1 MNLLVPKYFIFI
13 VFFGFYSAFGQI
25 RVSQIMSESQL
36 AKSEQNA
43 LYFVDFWATWCNP
56 CIHVSQYLETLQS
69 QYPKNFYVLSL
80 SQESPEVVAKFLA
93 KHDLKLAVGI
103 DFDGETFKKYNIYS
117 LPQGVLFN
125 AKGEKLW
132 EGHPANFKKQHLESF
147 LRENKNVID
156 VNSFFKT
163 EAYAVETSDL
173 EPIDFNDF
181 EYRVIDD
188 YSDLETIQIIENDS
202 YIELSGSLQKIL
214 SYVYGV
220 YYKQIKISDTDNR
233 SYSMRFTKGS
243 RASKNMK
250 RTIFKSLKLN
260 AKQDEL
266 TGDVLTVAF
275 NTANFWDTSQFNW
288 EGNNQKFLIG
298 DSEIQADNV
307 TFNDVIYKVSNLIEK
322 PILVDGKYE
331 EDALHDWQIHYK
343 YYELMVSNFQD
354 YGIQVSNKNTAYPVY
369 NITKKAP

>member
-1 MNLLVPKYFIFI
+1 MSILVPRHFIFI
-13 VFFGFYSAFGQI
+13 LLFSFYSAFGQVK
-25 RVSQIMSESQL
+25 VSQIISKSEL
-36 AKSEQNA
+36 AKSDENA
-43 LYFVDFWATWCNP
+43 LYFIDFWATWCNP
-56 CIHVSQYLETLQS
+56 CIHVSRYLETLQS
-69 QYPKNFYVLSL
+69 QYPNNFYVLSL
-80 SQESPEVVAKFLA
+80 SQESPEVVTKFLTR
-93 KHDLKLAVGI
+93 HNLKLAVGI

-132 EGHPANFKKQHLESF
+132 EGHPANFKKQHLETF
-147 LRENKNVID
+147 LKKNKDVIG

-163 EAYAVETSDL
+163 EAYAVSNVDS

-181 EYRVIDD
+181 EYHIIEDFG
-188 YSDLETIQIIENDS
+188 DLETIQIIENDS

-214 SYVYGV
+214 SFAYGV
-220 YYKQIKISDTDNR
+220 FYKQINISDADNK

-250 RTIFKSLKLN
+250 RTIFKALKLN
-260 AKQDEL
+260 SKQDEL
-266 TGDVLTVAF
+266 TGDVLTIVF

-307 TFNDVIYKVSNLIEK
+307 TFNDVLYKVSNLIKK
-322 PILVDGKYE
+322 PILVNGKYE
-331 EDALHDWQIHYK
+331 EDTLHDWQIHYK

-354 YGIQVSNKNTAYPVY
+354 YGVQVSNKNMNYPVY